1 MNYDVVVLG
10 SINLDVKSFVASYP
24 QHGETAGA
32 KSIEMIP
39 GGKGS
44 NQALAVSKLG
54 GNIAFIGS
62 VGNDP
67 AGEQMLTN
75 LAENN
80 IDRSFIKKSE
90 TEGTGTF
97 IILVDDSGENTMV
110 GTLGANNTLTKKE
123 VQQAMDQVEAP
134 VLLLQMET
142 SKESITAAL
151 EKAKEKNMFVI
162 LDPAP
167 ADGYFE
173 EALKWADCV
182 TPNQQET
189 EKITGIAVKNEED
202 AKKAAEIIAT
212 IGPKNVIIKMGSKG
226 NLLYTEGKTIFI
238 PSYKVDAVDTVGAGD
253 TFSGALAVHYSRN
266 KNLMDAINFA
276 NKAAAIKVSRLGGQ
290 KAIPTLAEMNAK
302 KL

>member
-24 QHGETAGA
+24 QHGDTAGA

-97 IILVDDSGENTMV
+97 IILVDDSSENTMV
-110 GTLGANNTLTKKE
+110 GTLGANNTLTKKD

-173 EALKWADCV
+173 EALQWADCV

-202 AKKAAEIIAT
+202 AKKAAEIIAAK
-212 IGPKNVIIKMGSKG
+212 GPKNVIIKMGSKG
-226 NLLYTEGKTIFI
+226 NLLYTEGTTTFI

-253 TFSGALAVHYSRN
+253 TFAGALAAHYSRN
-266 KNLMDAINFA
+266 KNLMDAVNFA

-290 KAIPTLAEMNAK
+290 QAIPTLAEMNAE